1 MSIAN
6 ILSMAGGLGLFLFG
20 IRTMGDGLENAAG
33 AKLKRML
40 EVLTGNRFLAV
51 LVGFVVTA
59 IIQSSTATTV
69 MVVGFVNAGMMT
81 LAQAVGV
88 IMGAN
93 IGTTVTSLLIALNF
107 SSVAAASVLVGV
119 ILMLASKKTL
129 VKNLGS
135 IFTGFGLLFLGIDL
149 MSDSM
154 APLRESAGFMN
165 FIVAVS
171 DSPLRPLF
179 GILLGIVMTAVLQSS
194 SASVGVLQTLAMQGL
209 VPLKFSVFVL
219 FGQNIGTCLTA
230 LFSTVGAKKNSKRAA
245 VIHLL
250 FNLLGTGMFILIAL
264 LTPYIEWIE
273 KISSD
278 PMAQIAISHIVF
290 NVVSTIVLF
299 PFAKLLVKLS
309 CLIVPGKDDSES
321 EMHCRFI
328 DDRLLNTPPFAVMQ
342 VGKEVARMAKL
353 ARDNFET
360 SAYALINRSD
370 KDLDKVMEKE
380 EVINYLNHH
389 ITSYLVKL
397 NALDITDSDS
407 DYIARVFHA
416 INDIERVGDH
426 ATNLAEA
433 AERNIGDGLTFSDAA
448 RDELNQLC
456 GSVITLLDRSIEAFD
471 RQSLG
476 DGEAKELSDLE
487 EHIDDLT
494 LTCQDAHIFRLNR
507 NECNTEAG
515 MLYLNTITD
524 FERVGDHAINIAF
537 LARSNNFKNTLA
549 FCRGMMYNIN
559 RTFVRTKIQHSERT
573 EQYGRQTES
582 A

>member
-1 MSIAN
+1 MSVAN

-69 MVVGFVNAGMMT
+69 MVVGFVNAGMMS

-107 SSVAAASVLVGV
+107 SSVAAAAVLVGV
-119 ILMLASKKTL
+119 ILMLASKKTV
-129 VKNLGS
+129 VKNLGA
-135 IFTGFGLLFLGIDL
+135 IFTGFGLLFLGIDM

-154 APLRESAGFMN
+154 APLRDSAGFMN
-165 FIVAVS
+165 FIVTVS
-171 DSPLRPLF
+171 ESPLRPLF
-179 GILLGIVMTAVLQSS
+179 GIILGIVMTAVLQSS

-250 FNLLGTGMFILIAL
+250 FNLIGTGIFILIAL
-264 LTPYIEWIE
+264 LTPYVEWIE
-273 KISSD
+273 KLSPD

-290 NVVSTIVLF
+290 NIVSTVVMF
-299 PFAKLLVKLS
+299 PFAKVLVKLS
-309 CLIVPGKDDSES
+309 CLLVPGKDDSES
-321 EMHCRFI
+321 EMHCKFI

-342 VGKEVARMAKL
+342 VSKEVARMAKL

-360 SAYALINRSD
+360 SAHALINRSD
-370 KDLDKVMEKE
+370 KDLDKVMENE
-380 EVINYLNHH
+380 EIINYLNHH

-426 ATNLAEA
+426 AINLAEA
-433 AERNIGDGLTFSDAA
+433 AQHNIGEGLKFSDPA
-448 RDELNQLC
+448 REELNQLC
-456 GSVITLLDRSIEAFD
+456 GSVVTLLERSMAAFD
-471 RQSLG
+471 NQSLS
-476 DGEAKELSDLE
+476 DNEAKELSNLE

-494 LTCQDAHIFRLNR
+494 LECQDSHIFRLNR
-507 NECNTEAG
+507 KECNTEAG

-537 LARSNNFKNTLA
+537 LARSK
-549 FCRGMMYNIN
+549 
-559 RTFVRTKIQHSERT
+559 
-573 EQYGRQTES
+573 
-582 A
+582 

>member
-1 MSIAN
+1 MSVAN

-69 MVVGFVNAGMMT
+69 MVVGFVNAGMMS

-119 ILMLASKKTL
+119 ILMLASKKTV
-129 VKNLGS
+129 VKNLGV
-135 IFTGFGLLFLGIDL
+135 IFTGFGLLFLGIDM

-165 FIVAVS
+165 FIVTVS
-171 DSPLRPLF
+171 ESPLRPLF
-179 GILLGIVMTAVLQSS
+179 GIILGIVMTAVLQSS

-250 FNLLGTGMFILIAL
+250 FNLIGTGIFIIIAL
-264 LTPYIEWIE
+264 LTPYVEWIE
-273 KISSD
+273 KLSPD

-290 NVVSTIVLF
+290 NIVSTVIMF
-299 PFAKLLVKLS
+299 PFAKVLVKLS
-309 CLIVPGKDDSES
+309 CLLVPGKDDSES
-321 EMHCRFI
+321 EMHCKFI

-342 VGKEVARMAKL
+342 VSKEVARMAKL

-360 SAYALINRSD
+360 SAHALINRSD
-370 KDLDKVMEKE
+370 KDLDKVMENE
-380 EVINYLNHH
+380 EIINYLNHH

-426 ATNLAEA
+426 AINLAEA
-433 AERNIGDGLTFSDAA
+433 AQHNIGEGLKFSDPA
-448 RDELNQLC
+448 REELNQLC
-456 GSVITLLDRSIEAFD
+456 GSVVTLLERSMAAFD
-471 RQSLG
+471 NQSLS
-476 DGEAKELSDLE
+476 DNEAKELSDLE

-494 LTCQDAHIFRLNR
+494 LECQDSHIFRLNR
-507 NECNTEAG
+507 KECNTEAG

-537 LARSNNFKNTLA
+537 LARSK
-549 FCRGMMYNIN
+549 
-559 RTFVRTKIQHSERT
+559 
-573 EQYGRQTES
+573 
-582 A
+582 

>member
-1 MSIAN
+1 MSVAN

-69 MVVGFVNAGMMT
+69 MVVGFVNAGMMS

-107 SSVAAASVLVGV
+107 SSVAAAAVLVGV
-119 ILMLASKKTL
+119 ILMLASKKTV
-129 VKNLGS
+129 VKNLGA
-135 IFTGFGLLFLGIDL
+135 IFTGFGLLFLGIDM

-154 APLRESAGFMN
+154 APLRDSAGFMN
-165 FIVAVS
+165 FIVTVS
-171 DSPLRPLF
+171 ESPLRPLF
-179 GILLGIVMTAVLQSS
+179 GIILGIVMTAVLQSS

-250 FNLLGTGMFILIAL
+250 FNVIGTGIFILIAL
-264 LTPYIEWIE
+264 LTPYVEWIE
-273 KISSD
+273 KLSPD

-290 NVVSTIVLF
+290 NIVSTVVMF
-299 PFAKLLVKLS
+299 PFAKVLVKLS
-309 CLIVPGKDDSES
+309 CLLVPGKDDSES
-321 EMHCRFI
+321 EMHCKFI

-342 VGKEVARMAKL
+342 VSKEVARMAKL

-360 SAYALINRSD
+360 SAHALINRSD
-370 KDLDKVMEKE
+370 KDLDKVMENE
-380 EVINYLNHH
+380 EIINYLNHH

-426 ATNLAEA
+426 AINLAEA
-433 AERNIGDGLTFSDAA
+433 AQHNIGEGLKFSDPA
-448 RDELNQLC
+448 REELNQLC
-456 GSVITLLDRSIEAFD
+456 GSVVTLLERSMAAFD
-471 RQSLG
+471 NQSLS
-476 DGEAKELSDLE
+476 DNEAKELSDLE

-494 LTCQDAHIFRLNR
+494 LECQDSHIFRLNR
-507 NECNTEAG
+507 KECNTEAG

-537 LARSNNFKNTLA
+537 LARSK
-549 FCRGMMYNIN
+549 
-559 RTFVRTKIQHSERT
+559 
-573 EQYGRQTES
+573 
-582 A
+582 

>member
-1 MSIAN
+1 MSVAN

-69 MVVGFVNAGMMT
+69 MVVGFVNAGMMS

-107 SSVAAASVLVGV
+107 SSVAAAAVLVGV
-119 ILMLASKKTL
+119 ILMLASKKTV
-129 VKNLGS
+129 VKNLGA
-135 IFTGFGLLFLGIDL
+135 IFTGFGLLFLGIDM

-165 FIVAVS
+165 FIVTVS
-171 DSPLRPLF
+171 ESPLRPLF
-179 GILLGIVMTAVLQSS
+179 GIILGIVMTAVLQSS

-250 FNLLGTGMFILIAL
+250 FNLIGTGIFILIAL
-264 LTPYIEWIE
+264 LTPYVEWIE
-273 KISSD
+273 KLSPD

-290 NVVSTIVLF
+290 NIVSTVVMF
-299 PFAKLLVKLS
+299 PFAKVLVKLS
-309 CLIVPGKDDSES
+309 CLLVPGKDDSES
-321 EMHCRFI
+321 EMHCKFI

-342 VGKEVARMAKL
+342 VSKEVARMAKL
-353 ARDNFET
+353 ARENFET
-360 SAYALINRSD
+360 SAHALINRSD
-370 KDLDKVMEKE
+370 KDLDKVMENE
-380 EVINYLNHH
+380 EIINYLNHH

-426 ATNLAEA
+426 AINLAEA
-433 AERNIGDGLTFSDAA
+433 AQHNIGEGFKFSDPA
-448 RDELNQLC
+448 REELNQLC
-456 GSVITLLDRSIEAFD
+456 GSVVTLLERSMAAFD
-471 RQSLG
+471 NQSLS
-476 DGEAKELSDLE
+476 DDEAKELSDLE

-494 LTCQDAHIFRLNR
+494 LECQDSHIFRLNR
-507 NECNTEAG
+507 KECNTEAG

-537 LARSNNFKNTLA
+537 LARSK
-549 FCRGMMYNIN
+549 
-559 RTFVRTKIQHSERT
+559 
-573 EQYGRQTES
+573 
-582 A
+582 

>member
-1 MSIAN
+1 MSVAN

-69 MVVGFVNAGMMT
+69 MVVGFVNAGMMS

-107 SSVAAASVLVGV
+107 SSVAAAAVLVGV
-119 ILMLASKKTL
+119 ILMLASKKTV
-129 VKNLGS
+129 VKNLGA
-135 IFTGFGLLFLGIDL
+135 IFTGFGLLFLGIDM

-165 FIVAVS
+165 FIVTVS
-171 DSPLRPLF
+171 ESPLRPLF
-179 GILLGIVMTAVLQSS
+179 GIILGIVMTAVLQSS

-250 FNLLGTGMFILIAL
+250 FNLIGTGIFILIAL
-264 LTPYIEWIE
+264 LAPYVEWIE
-273 KISSD
+273 KLSPD

-290 NVVSTIVLF
+290 NIVSTVVMF
-299 PFAKLLVKLS
+299 PFAKVLVKLS
-309 CLIVPGKDDSES
+309 FLLVPGKDDSES
-321 EMHCRFI
+321 EMHCKFI

-342 VGKEVARMAKL
+342 VSKEVARMAKL

-360 SAYALINRSD
+360 SAHALINRSD
-370 KDLDKVMEKE
+370 KDLDKVMENE
-380 EVINYLNHH
+380 EIINYLNHH

-426 ATNLAEA
+426 AINLAEA
-433 AERNIGDGLTFSDAA
+433 AQHNIGEGFKFSDPA
-448 RDELNQLC
+448 REELNQLC
-456 GSVITLLDRSIEAFD
+456 GSVVTLLERSMAAFD
-471 RQSLG
+471 NQSLS
-476 DGEAKELSDLE
+476 DNEAKELSDLE

-494 LTCQDAHIFRLNR
+494 LECQDSHIFRLNR
-507 NECNTEAG
+507 KECNTEAG

-537 LARSNNFKNTLA
+537 LARSK
-549 FCRGMMYNIN
+549 
-559 RTFVRTKIQHSERT
+559 
-573 EQYGRQTES
+573 
-582 A
+582 

>member
-1 MSIAN
+1 MSVAN

-69 MVVGFVNAGMMT
+69 MVVGFVNAGMMS

-107 SSVAAASVLVGV
+107 SSVAAAAVLVGV
-119 ILMLASKKTL
+119 ILMLASKKTV
-129 VKNLGS
+129 VKNLGA
-135 IFTGFGLLFLGIDL
+135 IFTGFGLLFLGIDM

-154 APLRESAGFMN
+154 APLRDSAGFMN
-165 FIVAVS
+165 FIVTVS
-171 DSPLRPLF
+171 ESPLRPLF
-179 GILLGIVMTAVLQSS
+179 GIILGIVMTAVLQSS

-250 FNLLGTGMFILIAL
+250 FNVIGTGIFILIAL
-264 LTPYIEWIE
+264 LTPYVEWIE
-273 KISSD
+273 KLSPD

-290 NVVSTIVLF
+290 NIVSTVVMF
-299 PFAKLLVKLS
+299 PFAKVLVKLS
-309 CLIVPGKDDSES
+309 CLLVPGKDDSES
-321 EMHCRFI
+321 EMHCKFI

-342 VGKEVARMAKL
+342 VSKEVARMAKL

-360 SAYALINRSD
+360 SAHALINRSD
-370 KDLDKVMEKE
+370 KDLDKVMENE
-380 EVINYLNHH
+380 EIINYLNHH

-426 ATNLAEA
+426 AINLAEA
-433 AERNIGDGLTFSDAA
+433 AQHNIGEGLKFSDPA
-448 RDELNQLC
+448 REELNQLC
-456 GSVITLLDRSIEAFD
+456 GSVVTLLERSIAAFD
-471 RQSLG
+471 NQSLS
-476 DGEAKELSDLE
+476 DNEAKELSDLE

-494 LTCQDAHIFRLNR
+494 LECQDSHIFRLNR
-507 NECNTEAG
+507 KECNTEAG

-537 LARSNNFKNTLA
+537 LARSK
-549 FCRGMMYNIN
+549 
-559 RTFVRTKIQHSERT
+559 
-573 EQYGRQTES
+573 
-582 A
+582 

>member
-1 MSIAN
+1 MSVAN

-69 MVVGFVNAGMMT
+69 MVVGFVNAGMMS

-107 SSVAAASVLVGV
+107 SSVAAAAVLVGV
-119 ILMLASKKTL
+119 ILMLASKKTV
-129 VKNLGS
+129 VKNLGA
-135 IFTGFGLLFLGIDL
+135 IFTGFGLLFLGIDM

-165 FIVAVS
+165 FIVTVS
-171 DSPLRPLF
+171 ESPLRPLF
-179 GILLGIVMTAVLQSS
+179 GIILGIVMTAVLQSS

-250 FNLLGTGMFILIAL
+250 FNLIGTGIFILIAL
-264 LTPYIEWIE
+264 LAPYVEWIE
-273 KISSD
+273 KLSPD

-290 NVVSTIVLF
+290 NIVSTVVMF
-299 PFAKLLVKLS
+299 PFAKVLVKLS
-309 CLIVPGKDDSES
+309 CLLVPGKDDSES
-321 EMHCRFI
+321 EMHCKFI

-342 VGKEVARMAKL
+342 VSKEVARMAKL

-360 SAYALINRSD
+360 SAHALINRSD
-370 KDLDKVMEKE
+370 KDLDKVMENE
-380 EVINYLNHH
+380 DVINYLNHH

-426 ATNLAEA
+426 AINLAEA
-433 AERNIGDGLTFSDAA
+433 AQHNIGEGLKFSDPA
-448 RDELNQLC
+448 REELNQLC
-456 GSVITLLDRSIEAFD
+456 GSVVTLLERSMAAFD
-471 RQSLG
+471 NQSLS
-476 DGEAKELSDLE
+476 DNEAKELSDLE

-494 LTCQDAHIFRLNR
+494 IECQDSHIFRLNR
-507 NECNTEAG
+507 KECNTEAG

-537 LARSNNFKNTLA
+537 LARSK
-549 FCRGMMYNIN
+549 
-559 RTFVRTKIQHSERT
+559 
-573 EQYGRQTES
+573 
-582 A
+582 

>member
-171 DSPLRPLF
+171 DSPLCPLF

-290 NVVSTIVLF
+290 NVVSTVVLF

-456 GSVITLLDRSIEAFD
+456 GSVITLLDRSIEAFNN
-471 RQSLG
+471 QSLG

-537 LARSNNFKNTLA
+537 LARSK
-549 FCRGMMYNIN
+549 
-559 RTFVRTKIQHSERT
+559 
-573 EQYGRQTES
+573 
-582 A
+582 

>member
-1 MSIAN
+1 MSVAN

-69 MVVGFVNAGMMT
+69 MVVGFVNAGMMS

-107 SSVAAASVLVGV
+107 SSVAAAAVLVGV
-119 ILMLASKKTL
+119 ILMLASKKTV
-129 VKNLGS
+129 VKNLGA
-135 IFTGFGLLFLGIDL
+135 IFTGFGLLFLGIDM

-154 APLRESAGFMN
+154 APLRDSAGFMN
-165 FIVAVS
+165 FIVTVS
-171 DSPLRPLF
+171 ESPLRPLF
-179 GILLGIVMTAVLQSS
+179 GIILGIVMTAVLQSS

-250 FNLLGTGMFILIAL
+250 FNLIGTGIFILIAL
-264 LTPYIEWIE
+264 LTPYVEWIE
-273 KISSD
+273 KLSPD

-290 NVVSTIVLF
+290 NIVSTVVMF
-299 PFAKLLVKLS
+299 PFAKVLVKLS
-309 CLIVPGKDDSES
+309 CLLVPGKDDSES
-321 EMHCRFI
+321 EMHCKFI

-342 VGKEVARMAKL
+342 VSKEVARMAKL

-360 SAYALINRSD
+360 SARALINRSN
-370 KDLDKVMEKE
+370 KDLDKVMENE
-380 EVINYLNHH
+380 EIINYLNHH

-426 ATNLAEA
+426 AINLAEA
-433 AERNIGDGLTFSDAA
+433 AQHNIGEGLKFSDPA
-448 RDELNQLC
+448 REELNQLC
-456 GSVITLLDRSIEAFD
+456 GSVVTLLERSMAAFD
-471 RQSLG
+471 NQSLS
-476 DGEAKELSDLE
+476 DNEAKELSDLE

-494 LTCQDAHIFRLNR
+494 LECQDSHIFRLNR
-507 NECNTEAG
+507 KECNTEAG

-537 LARSNNFKNTLA
+537 LARSK
-549 FCRGMMYNIN
+549 
-559 RTFVRTKIQHSERT
+559 
-573 EQYGRQTES
+573 
-582 A
+582 

>member
-1 MSIAN
+1 MSVAN

-69 MVVGFVNAGMMT
+69 MVVGFVNAGMMS

-107 SSVAAASVLVGV
+107 SSVAAAAVLVGV
-119 ILMLASKKTL
+119 ILMLASKKTV
-129 VKNLGS
+129 VKNLGA
-135 IFTGFGLLFLGIDL
+135 IFTGFGLLFLGIDM

-154 APLRESAGFMN
+154 APLRDSAGFMN
-165 FIVAVS
+165 FIVTVS
-171 DSPLRPLF
+171 ESPLRPLF
-179 GILLGIVMTAVLQSS
+179 GIILGIVMTAVLQSS

-250 FNLLGTGMFILIAL
+250 FNLIGTGIFILIAL
-264 LTPYIEWIE
+264 LTPYVEWIE
-273 KISSD
+273 KLSPD

-290 NVVSTIVLF
+290 NIVSTVVMF
-299 PFAKLLVKLS
+299 PFAKALVKLS
-309 CLIVPGKDDSES
+309 CLLVPGKDDSES
-321 EMHCRFI
+321 EMHCKFI

-342 VGKEVARMAKL
+342 VSKEVARMAKL

-360 SAYALINRSD
+360 SAHALINRSD
-370 KDLDKVMEKE
+370 KDLDKVMENE
-380 EVINYLNHH
+380 EIVNYLNHH

-426 ATNLAEA
+426 AINLAEA
-433 AERNIGDGLTFSDAA
+433 AQHNIGEGLKFSDPA
-448 RDELNQLC
+448 REELNQLC
-456 GSVITLLDRSIEAFD
+456 GSVVTLLERSMAAFD
-471 RQSLG
+471 NQSLS
-476 DGEAKELSDLE
+476 DNEAKELSDLE

-494 LTCQDAHIFRLNR
+494 LECQDSHIFRLNR
-507 NECNTEAG
+507 KECNTEAG

-537 LARSNNFKNTLA
+537 LARSK
-549 FCRGMMYNIN
+549 
-559 RTFVRTKIQHSERT
+559 
-573 EQYGRQTES
+573 
-582 A
+582 

>member
-6 ILSMAGGLGLFLFG
+6 ILSMASGLGLFLFG

-250 FNLLGTGMFILIAL
+250 FNLLGTGMFIFIAL

-290 NVVSTIVLF
+290 NVVSTVVLF

-537 LARSNNFKNTLA
+537 LARSK
-549 FCRGMMYNIN
+549 
-559 RTFVRTKIQHSERT
+559 
-573 EQYGRQTES
+573 
-582 A
+582 

>member
-1 MSIAN
+1 MSVAN

-69 MVVGFVNAGMMT
+69 MVVGFVNAGMMS

-119 ILMLASKKTL
+119 ILMLASKKTV
-129 VKNLGS
+129 VKNLGA
-135 IFTGFGLLFLGIDL
+135 IFTGFGLLFLGIDM

-165 FIVAVS
+165 FIVTVS
-171 DSPLRPLF
+171 ESPLRPLF
-179 GILLGIVMTAVLQSS
+179 GIILGIVMTAVLQSS

-250 FNLLGTGMFILIAL
+250 FNLIGTGIFIIIAL
-264 LTPYIEWIE
+264 LTPYVEWIE
-273 KISSD
+273 KLSPD

-290 NVVSTIVLF
+290 NIVSTVIMF
-299 PFAKLLVKLS
+299 PFAKVLVKLS
-309 CLIVPGKDDSES
+309 CLLVPGKDDSES
-321 EMHCRFI
+321 EMHCKFFA
-328 DDRLLNTPPFAVMQ
+328 DRLLNTPPFAVMQ
-342 VGKEVARMAKL
+342 VSKEVARMAKL

-360 SAYALINRSD
+360 SAHALINRSD
-370 KDLDKVMEKE
+370 KDLDKVMENE
-380 EVINYLNHH
+380 EIINYLNHH

-426 ATNLAEA
+426 AINLAEA
-433 AERNIGDGLTFSDAA
+433 AQHNIGEGLKFSDPA
-448 RDELNQLC
+448 REELNQLC
-456 GSVITLLDRSIEAFD
+456 GSVVTLLERSMAAFD
-471 RQSLG
+471 NQSLS
-476 DGEAKELSDLE
+476 DNEAKELSDLE

-494 LTCQDAHIFRLNR
+494 LECQDSHIFRLNR
-507 NECNTEAG
+507 KECNTEAG

-537 LARSNNFKNTLA
+537 LARSK
-549 FCRGMMYNIN
+549 
-559 RTFVRTKIQHSERT
+559 
-573 EQYGRQTES
+573 
-582 A
+582 

>member
-1 MSIAN
+1 MSVAN

-69 MVVGFVNAGMMT
+69 MVVGFVNAGMMS

-107 SSVAAASVLVGV
+107 SSVAAAAVLVGV
-119 ILMLASKKTL
+119 ILMLASKKTV
-129 VKNLGS
+129 VKNLGA
-135 IFTGFGLLFLGIDL
+135 IFTGFGLLFLGIDM

-154 APLRESAGFMN
+154 APLRDSAGFMN
-165 FIVAVS
+165 FIITVS
-171 DSPLRPLF
+171 ESPLRPLF
-179 GILLGIVMTAVLQSS
+179 GIILGIVMTAVLQSS

-250 FNLLGTGMFILIAL
+250 FNLIGTGIFILIAL
-264 LTPYIEWIE
+264 LTPYVEWIE
-273 KISSD
+273 KLSPD

-290 NVVSTIVLF
+290 NIVSTVVMF
-299 PFAKLLVKLS
+299 PFAKVLVKLS
-309 CLIVPGKDDSES
+309 CLLVPGKDDSES
-321 EMHCRFI
+321 EMHCKFI

-342 VGKEVARMAKL
+342 VSKEVARMAKL

-360 SAYALINRSD
+360 SAHALINRSD
-370 KDLDKVMEKE
+370 KDLDKVMENE
-380 EVINYLNHH
+380 EIINYLNHH

-426 ATNLAEA
+426 AINLAEA
-433 AERNIGDGLTFSDAA
+433 AQHNIGEGLKFSDPA
-448 RDELNQLC
+448 REELNQLC
-456 GSVITLLDRSIEAFD
+456 GSVVTLLERSMAAFD
-471 RQSLG
+471 NQSLS
-476 DGEAKELSDLE
+476 DNEAKELSDLE

-494 LTCQDAHIFRLNR
+494 LECQDSHIFRLNR
-507 NECNTEAG
+507 KECNTEAG

-537 LARSNNFKNTLA
+537 LARSK
-549 FCRGMMYNIN
+549 
-559 RTFVRTKIQHSERT
+559 
-573 EQYGRQTES
+573 
-582 A
+582 

>member
-1 MSIAN
+1 MSVAN
-6 ILSMAGGLGLFLFG
+6 ILSMEGGLGLFLFG

-69 MVVGFVNAGMMT
+69 MVVGFVNAGMMS

-107 SSVAAASVLVGV
+107 SSVAAAAVLVGV
-119 ILMLASKKTL
+119 ILMLASKKTV
-129 VKNLGS
+129 VKNLGA
-135 IFTGFGLLFLGIDL
+135 IFTGFGLLFLGIDM

-154 APLRESAGFMN
+154 APLRDSAGFMN
-165 FIVAVS
+165 FIVTVS
-171 DSPLRPLF
+171 ESPLRPLF
-179 GILLGIVMTAVLQSS
+179 GIILGIVMTAVLQSS

-250 FNLLGTGMFILIAL
+250 FNLIGTGIFILIAL
-264 LTPYIEWIE
+264 LTPYVEWIE
-273 KISSD
+273 KLSPD

-290 NVVSTIVLF
+290 NIVSTVVMF
-299 PFAKLLVKLS
+299 PFAKVLVKLS
-309 CLIVPGKDDSES
+309 CLLVPGKDDSES
-321 EMHCRFI
+321 EMHCKFI

-342 VGKEVARMAKL
+342 VSKEVARMAKL

-360 SAYALINRSD
+360 SAHALINRSD
-370 KDLDKVMEKE
+370 KDLDKVMENE
-380 EVINYLNHH
+380 EIINYLNHH

-426 ATNLAEA
+426 AINLAEA
-433 AERNIGDGLTFSDAA
+433 AQHNIGEGLKFSDPA
-448 RDELNQLC
+448 REELNQLC
-456 GSVITLLDRSIEAFD
+456 GSVVTLLERSMAAFD
-471 RQSLG
+471 NQSLS
-476 DGEAKELSDLE
+476 DNEAKELSDLE

-494 LTCQDAHIFRLNR
+494 LECQDSHIFRLNR
-507 NECNTEAG
+507 KECNTEAG

-537 LARSNNFKNTLA
+537 LARSK
-549 FCRGMMYNIN
+549 
-559 RTFVRTKIQHSERT
+559 
-573 EQYGRQTES
+573 
-582 A
+582 

>member
-1 MSIAN
+1 MSVAN

-69 MVVGFVNAGMMT
+69 MVVGFVNAGMMS

-107 SSVAAASVLVGV
+107 SSVAAAAVLVGV
-119 ILMLASKKTL
+119 ILMLASKKTV
-129 VKNLGS
+129 VKNLGA
-135 IFTGFGLLFLGIDL
+135 IFTGFGLLFLGIDM

-154 APLRESAGFMN
+154 APLRDSAGFMN
-165 FIVAVS
+165 FIVTVS
-171 DSPLRPLF
+171 ESPLRPLF
-179 GILLGIVMTAVLQSS
+179 GIILGIVMTAVLQSS

-250 FNLLGTGMFILIAL
+250 FNLIGTGIFILIAL
-264 LTPYIEWIE
+264 LTPYVEWIE
-273 KISSD
+273 KLSPD

-290 NVVSTIVLF
+290 NIVSTVVMF
-299 PFAKLLVKLS
+299 PFAKALVKLS
-309 CLIVPGKDDSES
+309 CLLVPGKDDSES
-321 EMHCRFI
+321 EMHCKFI

-342 VGKEVARMAKL
+342 VSKEVARMAKL

-360 SAYALINRSD
+360 SAHALINRSD
-370 KDLDKVMEKE
+370 KDLDKVMENE
-380 EVINYLNHH
+380 EIINYLNHH

-426 ATNLAEA
+426 AINLAEA
-433 AERNIGDGLTFSDAA
+433 AQYNIGEGLKFSDPA
-448 RDELNQLC
+448 REELNQLC
-456 GSVITLLDRSIEAFD
+456 GSVVTLLERSMAAFD
-471 RQSLG
+471 NQSLS
-476 DGEAKELSDLE
+476 DNEAKELSDLE

-494 LTCQDAHIFRLNR
+494 LECQDSHIFRLNR
-507 NECNTEAG
+507 KECNTEAG

-537 LARSNNFKNTLA
+537 LARSK
-549 FCRGMMYNIN
+549 
-559 RTFVRTKIQHSERT
+559 
-573 EQYGRQTES
+573 
-582 A
+582 

>member
-290 NVVSTIVLF
+290 NVVSTVVLF

-342 VGKEVARMAKL
+342 VGKEVDRMAKL

-537 LARSNNFKNTLA
+537 LARSK
-549 FCRGMMYNIN
+549 
-559 RTFVRTKIQHSERT
+559 
-573 EQYGRQTES
+573 
-582 A
+582 

>member
-1 MSIAN
+1 MSVAN

-69 MVVGFVNAGMMT
+69 MVVGFVNAGMMS

-119 ILMLASKKTL
+119 ILMLASKKTV
-129 VKNLGS
+129 VKNLGA
-135 IFTGFGLLFLGIDL
+135 IFTGFGLLFLGIDM

-154 APLRESAGFMN
+154 APLRDSAGFMN
-165 FIVAVS
+165 FIVTVS
-171 DSPLRPLF
+171 ESPLRPLF
-179 GILLGIVMTAVLQSS
+179 GIILGIVMTAVLQSS

-250 FNLLGTGMFILIAL
+250 FNLIGTGIFILIAL
-264 LTPYIEWIE
+264 LTPYVEWIE
-273 KISSD
+273 KLSPD

-290 NVVSTIVLF
+290 NIVSTVVMF
-299 PFAKLLVKLS
+299 PFAKALVKLS
-309 CLIVPGKDDSES
+309 CLLVPGKDDSES
-321 EMHCRFI
+321 EMHCKFI

-342 VGKEVARMAKL
+342 VSKEVARMAKL

-360 SAYALINRSD
+360 SAHALINRSD
-370 KDLDKVMEKE
+370 KDLDKVMENE
-380 EVINYLNHH
+380 EIINYLNHH

-426 ATNLAEA
+426 AINLAEA
-433 AERNIGDGLTFSDAA
+433 AQHNIGEGLKFSGPA
-448 RDELNQLC
+448 REELNQLC
-456 GSVITLLDRSIEAFD
+456 GSVVTLLERSMAAFD
-471 RQSLG
+471 NQSLS
-476 DGEAKELSDLE
+476 DNEAKELSDLE

-494 LTCQDAHIFRLNR
+494 LECQDSHIFRLNR
-507 NECNTEAG
+507 KECNTEAG

-537 LARSNNFKNTLA
+537 LARSK
-549 FCRGMMYNIN
+549 
-559 RTFVRTKIQHSERT
+559 
-573 EQYGRQTES
+573 
-582 A
+582 

>member
-1 MSIAN
+1 MSVAN

-33 AKLKRML
+33 TKLKRML

-69 MVVGFVNAGMMT
+69 MVVGFVNAGMMS

-107 SSVAAASVLVGV
+107 SSVAAAAVLVGV
-119 ILMLASKKTL
+119 ILMLASKKTV
-129 VKNLGS
+129 VKNLGA
-135 IFTGFGLLFLGIDL
+135 IFTGFGLLFLGIDM

-154 APLRESAGFMN
+154 APLRDSAGFMN
-165 FIVAVS
+165 FIVTVS
-171 DSPLRPLF
+171 ESPLRPLF
-179 GILLGIVMTAVLQSS
+179 GIILGIVMTAVLQSS

-250 FNLLGTGMFILIAL
+250 FNLIGTGIFILIAL
-264 LTPYIEWIE
+264 LTPYVEWIE
-273 KISSD
+273 KLSPD

-290 NVVSTIVLF
+290 NIVSTVIMF
-299 PFAKLLVKLS
+299 PFAKVLVKLS
-309 CLIVPGKDDSES
+309 CLLVPGKDDSES
-321 EMHCRFI
+321 EMHCKFI
-328 DDRLLNTPPFAVMQ
+328 DDRLLNTPLFAVMQ
-342 VGKEVARMAKL
+342 VSKEVARMAKL

-360 SAYALINRSD
+360 SAHALINRSD
-370 KDLDKVMEKE
+370 KDLDKVMENE
-380 EVINYLNHH
+380 EIINYLNHH

-426 ATNLAEA
+426 AINLAEA
-433 AERNIGDGLTFSDAA
+433 AQHNIGEGLKFSDPA
-448 RDELNQLC
+448 REELNQLC
-456 GSVITLLDRSIEAFD
+456 GSVVTLLERSMAAFD
-471 RQSLG
+471 NQSLS
-476 DGEAKELSDLE
+476 DNEAKELSDLE

-494 LTCQDAHIFRLNR
+494 LECQDSHIFRLNR
-507 NECNTEAG
+507 KECNTEAG

-537 LARSNNFKNTLA
+537 LARSK
-549 FCRGMMYNIN
+549 
-559 RTFVRTKIQHSERT
+559 
-573 EQYGRQTES
+573 
-582 A
+582 

>member
-1 MSIAN
+1 MSVAN

-69 MVVGFVNAGMMT
+69 MVVGFVNAGMMS

-107 SSVAAASVLVGV
+107 SSVAAAAVLVGV
-119 ILMLASKKTL
+119 ILMLASKKTV
-129 VKNLGS
+129 VKNLGA
-135 IFTGFGLLFLGIDL
+135 IFTGFGLLFLGIDM

-165 FIVAVS
+165 FIVTVS
-171 DSPLRPLF
+171 ESPLRPLF
-179 GILLGIVMTAVLQSS
+179 GLILGIVMTAVLQSS

-250 FNLLGTGMFILIAL
+250 FNLIGTGIFILIAL
-264 LTPYIEWIE
+264 LAPYVEWIE
-273 KISSD
+273 KLSPD

-290 NVVSTIVLF
+290 NIVSTVIMF
-299 PFAKLLVKLS
+299 PFANVLVKLS
-309 CLIVPGKDDSES
+309 CLLVPGKDDSES
-321 EMHCRFI
+321 EMHCKFI

-342 VGKEVARMAKL
+342 VSKEVARMAKL

-360 SAYALINRSD
+360 SAHALINRSD
-370 KDLDKVMEKE
+370 KDLDKVMENE
-380 EVINYLNHH
+380 EIINYLNHH

-426 ATNLAEA
+426 AINLAEA
-433 AERNIGDGLTFSDAA
+433 AQHNIGEGFKFSDPA
-448 RDELNQLC
+448 REELNQLC
-456 GSVITLLDRSIEAFD
+456 GSVVTLLERSMAAFD
-471 RQSLG
+471 NQSLS
-476 DGEAKELSDLE
+476 DNEAKELSDLE

-494 LTCQDAHIFRLNR
+494 LECQDSHIFRLNR
-507 NECNTEAG
+507 KECNTEAG

-537 LARSNNFKNTLA
+537 LARSK
-549 FCRGMMYNIN
+549 
-559 RTFVRTKIQHSERT
+559 
-573 EQYGRQTES
+573 
-582 A
+582 

>member
-1 MSIAN
+1 MSVAN

-69 MVVGFVNAGMMT
+69 MVVGFVNAGMMS

-107 SSVAAASVLVGV
+107 SSVAAAAVLVGV
-119 ILMLASKKTL
+119 ILMLASKKTV
-129 VKNLGS
+129 VKNLGA
-135 IFTGFGLLFLGIDL
+135 IFTGFGLLFLGIDM

-154 APLRESAGFMN
+154 APLRDSAGFMN
-165 FIVAVS
+165 FIVTVS
-171 DSPLRPLF
+171 ESPLRPLF
-179 GILLGIVMTAVLQSS
+179 GIILGIVMTAVLQSS

-230 LFSTVGAKKNSKRAA
+230 LFSTAGAKKNSKRAA

-250 FNLLGTGMFILIAL
+250 FNLIGTGIFILIAL
-264 LTPYIEWIE
+264 LTPYVEWIE
-273 KISSD
+273 KLSPD

-290 NVVSTIVLF
+290 NIVSTVVMF
-299 PFAKLLVKLS
+299 PFAKVLVKLS
-309 CLIVPGKDDSES
+309 CLLVPGKDDSES
-321 EMHCRFI
+321 EMHCKFI

-342 VGKEVARMAKL
+342 VSKEVARMAKL

-360 SAYALINRSD
+360 SAHALINRSD
-370 KDLDKVMEKE
+370 KDLDKVMENE
-380 EVINYLNHH
+380 EIINYLNHH

-426 ATNLAEA
+426 AINLAEA
-433 AERNIGDGLTFSDAA
+433 AQHNIGEGLKFSDPA
-448 RDELNQLC
+448 REELNQLC
-456 GSVITLLDRSIEAFD
+456 GSVVTLLERSMAAFD
-471 RQSLG
+471 NQSLS
-476 DGEAKELSDLE
+476 DNEAKELSDLE

-494 LTCQDAHIFRLNR
+494 LECQDSHIFRLNR
-507 NECNTEAG
+507 KECNTEAG

-537 LARSNNFKNTLA
+537 LARSK
-549 FCRGMMYNIN
+549 
-559 RTFVRTKIQHSERT
+559 
-573 EQYGRQTES
+573 
-582 A
+582 

>member
-135 IFTGFGLLFLGIDL
+135 IFTGFGLLFLGIDM

-290 NVVSTIVLF
+290 NVVSTVVLF

-360 SAYALINRSD
+360 SAYALIHRSD

-537 LARSNNFKNTLA
+537 LARSK
-549 FCRGMMYNIN
+549 
-559 RTFVRTKIQHSERT
+559 
-573 EQYGRQTES
+573 
-582 A
+582 

>member
-1 MSIAN
+1 MSVAN

-69 MVVGFVNAGMMT
+69 MVVGFVNAGMMS

-119 ILMLASKKTL
+119 ILMLASKKTV
-129 VKNLGS
+129 VKNLGA
-135 IFTGFGLLFLGIDL
+135 IFTGFGLLFLGIDM

-165 FIVAVS
+165 FIVTVS
-171 DSPLRPLF
+171 ESPLRPLF
-179 GILLGIVMTAVLQSS
+179 GIILGIVMTAVLQSS

-250 FNLLGTGMFILIAL
+250 FNLIGTGIFILIAL
-264 LTPYIEWIE
+264 LTPYVEWIE
-273 KISSD
+273 KLSPD

-290 NVVSTIVLF
+290 NIVSTVVMF
-299 PFAKLLVKLS
+299 PFAKVLVKLS
-309 CLIVPGKDDSES
+309 CLLVPGKDDSES
-321 EMHCRFI
+321 EMHCKFI

-342 VGKEVARMAKL
+342 VSKEVARMAKL

-360 SAYALINRSD
+360 SAHALINRSD
-370 KDLDKVMEKE
+370 KDLDKVMENE
-380 EVINYLNHH
+380 EIINYLNHH

-426 ATNLAEA
+426 AINLAEA
-433 AERNIGDGLTFSDAA
+433 AQHNIGEGLKFSDPA
-448 RDELNQLC
+448 REELNQLC
-456 GSVITLLDRSIEAFD
+456 GSVVTLLERSMAAFD
-471 RQSLG
+471 NQSLS
-476 DGEAKELSDLE
+476 DNEAKELSDLE

-494 LTCQDAHIFRLNR
+494 LECQDSHIFRLNR
-507 NECNTEAG
+507 KECNTEAG

-524 FERVGDHAINIAF
+524 FERVGDHAINSAF
-537 LARSNNFKNTLA
+537 LARSK
-549 FCRGMMYNIN
+549 
-559 RTFVRTKIQHSERT
+559 
-573 EQYGRQTES
+573 
-582 A
+582 

>member
-1 MSIAN
+1 MSVAN

-69 MVVGFVNAGMMT
+69 MVVGFVNAGMMS

-107 SSVAAASVLVGV
+107 SSVAAAAVLVGV
-119 ILMLASKKTL
+119 ILMLASKKTV
-129 VKNLGS
+129 VKNLGA
-135 IFTGFGLLFLGIDL
+135 IFTGFGLLFLGIDM

-165 FIVAVS
+165 FIVTVS
-171 DSPLRPLF
+171 ESPLRPLF
-179 GILLGIVMTAVLQSS
+179 GIILGIVMTAVLQSS

-250 FNLLGTGMFILIAL
+250 FNLIGTGIFILIAL
-264 LTPYIEWIE
+264 LAPYVEWIE
-273 KISSD
+273 KLSPD

-290 NVVSTIVLF
+290 NIVSTVIMF
-299 PFAKLLVKLS
+299 PFANVLVKLS
-309 CLIVPGKDDSES
+309 CLLVPGKDDSES
-321 EMHCRFI
+321 EMHCKFI

-342 VGKEVARMAKL
+342 VSKEVARMAKL

-360 SAYALINRSD
+360 SAHALINRSD
-370 KDLDKVMEKE
+370 KDLDKVMENE
-380 EVINYLNHH
+380 DVINYLNHH

-426 ATNLAEA
+426 AINLAEA
-433 AERNIGDGLTFSDAA
+433 AQHNIGEGLKFSDPA
-448 RDELNQLC
+448 REELNQLC
-456 GSVITLLDRSIEAFD
+456 GSVVTLLERSMAAFD
-471 RQSLG
+471 NQSLS
-476 DGEAKELSDLE
+476 DNEAKELSDLE

-494 LTCQDAHIFRLNR
+494 LECQDSHIFRLNR
-507 NECNTEAG
+507 KECNTEAG

-537 LARSNNFKNTLA
+537 LARSK
-549 FCRGMMYNIN
+549 
-559 RTFVRTKIQHSERT
+559 
-573 EQYGRQTES
+573 
-582 A
+582 

>member
-1 MSIAN
+1 MSVAN

-69 MVVGFVNAGMMT
+69 MVVGFVNAGMMS

-119 ILMLASKKTL
+119 ILMLASKKTV
-129 VKNLGS
+129 VKNLGA
-135 IFTGFGLLFLGIDL
+135 IFTGFGLLFLGIDM

-165 FIVAVS
+165 FIVTVS
-171 DSPLRPLF
+171 ESPLRPLF
-179 GILLGIVMTAVLQSS
+179 GIILGIVMTAVLQSS

-250 FNLLGTGMFILIAL
+250 FNLIGTGIFILIAL
-264 LTPYIEWIE
+264 LTPYVEWIE
-273 KISSD
+273 KLSPD

-290 NVVSTIVLF
+290 NIVSTVIMF
-299 PFAKLLVKLS
+299 PFAKVLVKLS
-309 CLIVPGKDDSES
+309 CLLVPGKDDSES
-321 EMHCRFI
+321 EMHCKFI

-342 VGKEVARMAKL
+342 VSKEVARMAKL

-360 SAYALINRSD
+360 SAHALINRSD
-370 KDLDKVMEKE
+370 KDLDKVMENE
-380 EVINYLNHH
+380 EIINYLNHH

-426 ATNLAEA
+426 AINIAEA
-433 AERNIGDGLTFSDAA
+433 AQHNIGEGLKFSDPA
-448 RDELNQLC
+448 REELNQLC
-456 GSVITLLDRSIEAFD
+456 GSVVTLLERSMAAFD
-471 RQSLG
+471 NQSLS
-476 DGEAKELSDLE
+476 DDEAKELSDLE

-494 LTCQDAHIFRLNR
+494 LECQDSHIFRLNR
-507 NECNTEAG
+507 KECNTEAG

-537 LARSNNFKNTLA
+537 LARSK
-549 FCRGMMYNIN
+549 
-559 RTFVRTKIQHSERT
+559 
-573 EQYGRQTES
+573 
-582 A
+582 

>member
-290 NVVSTIVLF
+290 NVVSTVVLF

-321 EMHCRFI
+321 EMHCHFI

-537 LARSNNFKNTLA
+537 LARSK
-549 FCRGMMYNIN
+549 
-559 RTFVRTKIQHSERT
+559 
-573 EQYGRQTES
+573 
-582 A
+582 

>member
-290 NVVSTIVLF
+290 NVVSTVVLF

-370 KDLDKVMEKE
+370 KDLNKVMEKE

-456 GSVITLLDRSIEAFD
+456 GSVMTLLDRSIEAFD

-537 LARSNNFKNTLA
+537 LARSK
-549 FCRGMMYNIN
+549 
-559 RTFVRTKIQHSERT
+559 
-573 EQYGRQTES
+573 
-582 A
+582 

>member
-1 MSIAN
+1 MSVAN

-69 MVVGFVNAGMMT
+69 MVVGFVNAGMMS

-107 SSVAAASVLVGV
+107 SSVAAAAVLVGV
-119 ILMLASKKTL
+119 ILMLASKKTV
-129 VKNLGS
+129 VKNLGA
-135 IFTGFGLLFLGIDL
+135 IFTGFGLLFLGIDM

-165 FIVAVS
+165 FIVTVS
-171 DSPLRPLF
+171 ESPLRPLF
-179 GILLGIVMTAVLQSS
+179 GIILGIVMTAVLQSS

-250 FNLLGTGMFILIAL
+250 FNLIGTGIFILIAL
-264 LTPYIEWIE
+264 LAPYVEWIE
-273 KISSD
+273 KLSPD

-290 NVVSTIVLF
+290 NIVSTVIMF
-299 PFAKLLVKLS
+299 PFAKVLVKLS
-309 CLIVPGKDDSES
+309 FLLVPGKDDSES
-321 EMHCRFI
+321 EMHCKFI

-342 VGKEVARMAKL
+342 VSKEVARMAKL

-360 SAYALINRSD
+360 SAHALINRSD
-370 KDLDKVMEKE
+370 KDLDKVMENE

-426 ATNLAEA
+426 AINLAEA
-433 AERNIGDGLTFSDAA
+433 AQHNIGEGFKFSDPA
-448 RDELNQLC
+448 REELNQLY
-456 GSVITLLDRSIEAFD
+456 GSVVILLERSMAAFD
-471 RQSLG
+471 NQSLS
-476 DGEAKELSDLE
+476 DDEAKELSDLE

-494 LTCQDAHIFRLNR
+494 LECQDSHIFRLNR
-507 NECNTEAG
+507 KECNTEAG

-537 LARSNNFKNTLA
+537 LARSK
-549 FCRGMMYNIN
+549 
-559 RTFVRTKIQHSERT
+559 
-573 EQYGRQTES
+573 
-582 A
+582 

>member
-1 MSIAN
+1 MSVAN

-69 MVVGFVNAGMMT
+69 MVVGFVNAGMMS

-107 SSVAAASVLVGV
+107 SSVAAAAVLVGV
-119 ILMLASKKTL
+119 ILMLASKKTV
-129 VKNLGS
+129 VKNLGA
-135 IFTGFGLLFLGIDL
+135 IFTGFGLLFLGIDM

-165 FIVAVS
+165 FIVTVS
-171 DSPLRPLF
+171 ESPLRPLF
-179 GILLGIVMTAVLQSS
+179 GIILGIVMTAVLQSS

-250 FNLLGTGMFILIAL
+250 FNLIGTGIFILIAL
-264 LTPYIEWIE
+264 LTPYVEWIE
-273 KISSD
+273 KLSPD

-290 NVVSTIVLF
+290 NIVSTVVMF
-299 PFAKLLVKLS
+299 PFAKVLVKLS
-309 CLIVPGKDDSES
+309 CLLVPGKDDSES
-321 EMHCRFI
+321 EMHCKFI

-342 VGKEVARMAKL
+342 VSKEVARMAKL

-360 SAYALINRSD
+360 SAHALINRSD
-370 KDLDKVMEKE
+370 KDLDKVMENE
-380 EVINYLNHH
+380 EIINYLNHH

-426 ATNLAEA
+426 AINLAEA
-433 AERNIGDGLTFSDAA
+433 AQHNIGEGLKFSDPA
-448 RDELNQLC
+448 REELNQLC
-456 GSVITLLDRSIEAFD
+456 GSVVTLLEHSMAAFD
-471 RQSLG
+471 NQSLS
-476 DGEAKELSDLE
+476 DNEAKELSDLE

-494 LTCQDAHIFRLNR
+494 LECQDSHIFRLNR
-507 NECNTEAG
+507 KECNTEAG

-537 LARSNNFKNTLA
+537 LARSK
-549 FCRGMMYNIN
+549 
-559 RTFVRTKIQHSERT
+559 
-573 EQYGRQTES
+573 
-582 A
+582 

>member
-1 MSIAN
+1 MSVAN

-69 MVVGFVNAGMMT
+69 MVVGFVNAGMMS

-107 SSVAAASVLVGV
+107 SSVAAAAVLVGV
-119 ILMLASKKTL
+119 ILMLASKKTV
-129 VKNLGS
+129 VKNLGA
-135 IFTGFGLLFLGIDL
+135 IFTGFGLLFLGIDM

-165 FIVAVS
+165 FIVTVS
-171 DSPLRPLF
+171 ESPLRPLF
-179 GILLGIVMTAVLQSS
+179 GIILGIVMTAVLQSS

-250 FNLLGTGMFILIAL
+250 FNLIGTGIFILIAL
-264 LTPYIEWIE
+264 LAPYVEWIE
-273 KISSD
+273 KLSPD

-290 NVVSTIVLF
+290 NIVSTVIMF
-299 PFAKLLVKLS
+299 PFANVLVKLS
-309 CLIVPGKDDSES
+309 CLLVPGKDDSES
-321 EMHCRFI
+321 EMHCKFI

-360 SAYALINRSD
+360 SAHALINRSN
-370 KDLDKVMEKE
+370 KDLDKVMENE
-380 EVINYLNHH
+380 EIINYLNHH

-426 ATNLAEA
+426 AINLAEA
-433 AERNIGDGLTFSDAA
+433 DQHNIGEGLKFSDPA
-448 RDELNQLC
+448 REELNQLC
-456 GSVITLLDRSIEAFD
+456 GSVVTLLERSMAAFD
-471 RQSLG
+471 NQSLS
-476 DGEAKELSDLE
+476 DNEAKELSDLE

-494 LTCQDAHIFRLNR
+494 LECQDSHIFRLNR
-507 NECNTEAG
+507 KECNTEAG

-537 LARSNNFKNTLA
+537 LARSK
-549 FCRGMMYNIN
+549 
-559 RTFVRTKIQHSERT
+559 
-573 EQYGRQTES
+573 
-582 A
+582 

>member
-290 NVVSTIVLF
+290 NVVSTVVLF

-370 KDLDKVMEKE
+370 KDLNKVMEKE

-456 GSVITLLDRSIEAFD
+456 GSVVTLLERSMAAFD
-471 RQSLG
+471 NQSLS

-537 LARSNNFKNTLA
+537 LARSK
-549 FCRGMMYNIN
+549 
-559 RTFVRTKIQHSERT
+559 
-573 EQYGRQTES
+573 
-582 A
+582 

>member
-1 MSIAN
+1 MSVAN

-69 MVVGFVNAGMMT
+69 MVVGFVNAGMMS
-81 LAQAVGV
+81 LAQAVGI

-119 ILMLASKKTL
+119 ILMLASKKTV
-129 VKNLGS
+129 VKNLGA
-135 IFTGFGLLFLGIDL
+135 IFTGFGLLFLGIDM

-165 FIVAVS
+165 FIVTVS
-171 DSPLRPLF
+171 ESPLRPLF
-179 GILLGIVMTAVLQSS
+179 GIILGIVMTAVLQSS

-250 FNLLGTGMFILIAL
+250 FNLIGTGIFILIAL
-264 LTPYIEWIE
+264 LTPYVEWIE
-273 KISSD
+273 KLSPD

-290 NVVSTIVLF
+290 NIVSTVVMF
-299 PFAKLLVKLS
+299 PFAKVLVKLS
-309 CLIVPGKDDSES
+309 CLLVPGKDDSES
-321 EMHCRFI
+321 EMHCKFI

-342 VGKEVARMAKL
+342 VSKEVARMAKL

-360 SAYALINRSD
+360 SAHALINRSD
-370 KDLDKVMEKE
+370 KDLDKVMENE

-426 ATNLAEA
+426 AINLAEA
-433 AERNIGDGLTFSDAA
+433 AQHNIGDGLKFSDPA
-448 RDELNQLC
+448 REELNQLC
-456 GSVITLLDRSIEAFD
+456 GSVVTLLERSMAAFD
-471 RQSLG
+471 NQSLS
-476 DGEAKELSDLE
+476 DDEAKELSDLE

-494 LTCQDAHIFRLNR
+494 LECQDSHIFRLNR
-507 NECNTEAG
+507 KECNTEAG

-537 LARSNNFKNTLA
+537 LARSK
-549 FCRGMMYNIN
+549 
-559 RTFVRTKIQHSERT
+559 
-573 EQYGRQTES
+573 
-582 A
+582 

>member
-1 MSIAN
+1 MSVAN

-69 MVVGFVNAGMMT
+69 MVVGFVNAGMMS

-107 SSVAAASVLVGV
+107 SSVAAAAVLVGV
-119 ILMLASKKTL
+119 ILMLASKKTV
-129 VKNLGS
+129 VKNLGA
-135 IFTGFGLLFLGIDL
+135 IFTGFGLLFLGIDM

-165 FIVAVS
+165 FIVTVS
-171 DSPLRPLF
+171 ESPLRPLF
-179 GILLGIVMTAVLQSS
+179 GIILGIVMTAVLQSS

-250 FNLLGTGMFILIAL
+250 FNLIGTGIFILIAL
-264 LTPYIEWIE
+264 LTPYVEWIE
-273 KISSD
+273 KLSPD

-290 NVVSTIVLF
+290 NIDSTVVMF
-299 PFAKLLVKLS
+299 PFAKVLVKLS
-309 CLIVPGKDDSES
+309 CLLVPGKDDSES
-321 EMHCRFI
+321 EMHCKFI

-342 VGKEVARMAKL
+342 VSKEVARMAKL

-360 SAYALINRSD
+360 SAHALINRSD
-370 KDLDKVMEKE
+370 KDLDKVMENE
-380 EVINYLNHH
+380 EIINYLNHH

-426 ATNLAEA
+426 AINLAEA
-433 AERNIGDGLTFSDAA
+433 AQHNIGEGLKFSDPA
-448 RDELNQLC
+448 REELNQLC
-456 GSVITLLDRSIEAFD
+456 GSVVTLLERSMAAFD
-471 RQSLG
+471 NQSLS
-476 DGEAKELSDLE
+476 DNEAKELSDLE

-494 LTCQDAHIFRLNR
+494 LECQDSHIFRLNR
-507 NECNTEAG
+507 KECNTEAG

-537 LARSNNFKNTLA
+537 LARSK
-549 FCRGMMYNIN
+549 
-559 RTFVRTKIQHSERT
+559 
-573 EQYGRQTES
+573 
-582 A
+582 

>member
-290 NVVSTIVLF
+290 NVVSTVVLF

-321 EMHCRFI
+321 EMHCHFI

-397 NALDITDSDS
+397 NALDITDGDS

-537 LARSNNFKNTLA
+537 LARSK
-549 FCRGMMYNIN
+549 
-559 RTFVRTKIQHSERT
+559 
-573 EQYGRQTES
+573 
-582 A
+582 

>member
-1 MSIAN
+1 MSVAN

-69 MVVGFVNAGMMT
+69 MVVGFVNAGMMS

-107 SSVAAASVLVGV
+107 SSVAAAAVLVGV
-119 ILMLASKKTL
+119 ILMLASKKTV
-129 VKNLGS
+129 VKNLGA
-135 IFTGFGLLFLGIDL
+135 IFAGFGLLFLGIDM

-165 FIVAVS
+165 FIVTVS
-171 DSPLRPLF
+171 ESPLRPLF
-179 GILLGIVMTAVLQSS
+179 GIILGIVMTAVLQSS

-250 FNLLGTGMFILIAL
+250 FNLIGTGIFIIIAL
-264 LTPYIEWIE
+264 LTPYVEWIE
-273 KISSD
+273 KLSPD
-278 PMAQIAISHIVF
+278 PMVQIAISHIVF
-290 NVVSTIVLF
+290 NIVSTVVMF
-299 PFAKLLVKLS
+299 PFAKALVKLS
-309 CLIVPGKDDSES
+309 CLLVPGKDDSES
-321 EMHCRFI
+321 EMHCKFI

-342 VGKEVARMAKL
+342 VSKEVARMAKL

-360 SAYALINRSD
+360 SAHALINRSD
-370 KDLDKVMEKE
+370 KDLDKVMENE
-380 EVINYLNHH
+380 EIINYLNHH

-426 ATNLAEA
+426 AINLAEA
-433 AERNIGDGLTFSDAA
+433 AQHNIGEGLKFSDPA
-448 RDELNQLC
+448 REELNQLC
-456 GSVITLLDRSIEAFD
+456 GSVVTLLERSMAAFD
-471 RQSLG
+471 NQSLS
-476 DGEAKELSDLE
+476 DDEAKELSDLE

-494 LTCQDAHIFRLNR
+494 LECQDSHIFRLNR
-507 NECNTEAG
+507 KECNTEAG

-537 LARSNNFKNTLA
+537 LARSK
-549 FCRGMMYNIN
+549 
-559 RTFVRTKIQHSERT
+559 
-573 EQYGRQTES
+573 
-582 A
+582 

>member
-1 MSIAN
+1 MSVAN

-69 MVVGFVNAGMMT
+69 MVVGFVNAGMMS

-107 SSVAAASVLVGV
+107 SSVAAAAVLVGV
-119 ILMLASKKTL
+119 ILMLASKKTV
-129 VKNLGS
+129 VKNLGA
-135 IFTGFGLLFLGIDL
+135 IFTGFGLLFLGIDM

-154 APLRESAGFMN
+154 APLRDSAGFMN
-165 FIVAVS
+165 FIVTVS
-171 DSPLRPLF
+171 ESPLRPLF
-179 GILLGIVMTAVLQSS
+179 GIILGIVMTAVLQSS

-250 FNLLGTGMFILIAL
+250 FNLIGTGIFILIAL
-264 LTPYIEWIE
+264 LTPYVEWIE
-273 KISSD
+273 KLSPD
-278 PMAQIAISHIVF
+278 PMAQIAISNIVF
-290 NVVSTIVLF
+290 NIVSTVVMF
-299 PFAKLLVKLS
+299 PFAKALVKLS
-309 CLIVPGKDDSES
+309 CLLVPGKDDSES
-321 EMHCRFI
+321 EMHCKFI

-342 VGKEVARMAKL
+342 VSKEVARMAKL

-360 SAYALINRSD
+360 SAHALINRSD
-370 KDLDKVMEKE
+370 KDLDKVMENE
-380 EVINYLNHH
+380 EIINYLNHH

-426 ATNLAEA
+426 AINLAEA
-433 AERNIGDGLTFSDAA
+433 AQHNIGEGLKFSDPA
-448 RDELNQLC
+448 REELNQLC
-456 GSVITLLDRSIEAFD
+456 GSVVTLLERSMAAFD
-471 RQSLG
+471 NQSLS
-476 DGEAKELSDLE
+476 DNEAKELSDLE

-494 LTCQDAHIFRLNR
+494 LECQDSHIFRLNR
-507 NECNTEAG
+507 KECNTEAG

-537 LARSNNFKNTLA
+537 LARSK
-549 FCRGMMYNIN
+549 
-559 RTFVRTKIQHSERT
+559 
-573 EQYGRQTES
+573 
-582 A
+582 

>member
-1 MSIAN
+1 MSVAN

-69 MVVGFVNAGMMT
+69 MVVGFVNAGMMS

-107 SSVAAASVLVGV
+107 SSVAAAAVLVGV
-119 ILMLASKKTL
+119 ILMLASKKTV
-129 VKNLGS
+129 VKNLGA
-135 IFTGFGLLFLGIDL
+135 IFTGFGLLFLGIDM

-165 FIVAVS
+165 FIVTVS
-171 DSPLRPLF
+171 ESPLRPLF
-179 GILLGIVMTAVLQSS
+179 GIILGIVMTAVLQSS

-250 FNLLGTGMFILIAL
+250 FNLIGTGIFILIAL
-264 LTPYIEWIE
+264 LTPYVEWIE
-273 KISSD
+273 KLSPD

-290 NVVSTIVLF
+290 NIVSTVVMF
-299 PFAKLLVKLS
+299 PFAKVLVKLS
-309 CLIVPGKDDSES
+309 CLLVPGKDDSES
-321 EMHCRFI
+321 EMHCKFI

-360 SAYALINRSD
+360 SAHALINRSD
-370 KDLDKVMEKE
+370 KDLDKVMENE
-380 EVINYLNHH
+380 EIINYLNHH

-426 ATNLAEA
+426 AINLAEA
-433 AERNIGDGLTFSDAA
+433 AQHNIGEGLKFSDPA
-448 RDELNQLC
+448 REELNQLC
-456 GSVITLLDRSIEAFD
+456 GSVVTLLERSMAAFD
-471 RQSLG
+471 NQSLS
-476 DGEAKELSDLE
+476 DNEAKELSDLE

-494 LTCQDAHIFRLNR
+494 LECQDSHIFRLNR
-507 NECNTEAG
+507 KECNTEAG

-537 LARSNNFKNTLA
+537 LARSK
-549 FCRGMMYNIN
+549 
-559 RTFVRTKIQHSERT
+559 
-573 EQYGRQTES
+573 
-582 A
+582 

>member
-1 MSIAN
+1 MSVAN

-69 MVVGFVNAGMMT
+69 MVVGFVNAGMMS

-119 ILMLASKKTL
+119 ILMLASKKTV
-129 VKNLGS
+129 VKNLGA
-135 IFTGFGLLFLGIDL
+135 IFTGFGLLFLGIDM

-165 FIVAVS
+165 FIVTVS
-171 DSPLRPLF
+171 ESPLRPLF
-179 GILLGIVMTAVLQSS
+179 GIILGIVMTAVLQSS

-250 FNLLGTGMFILIAL
+250 FNLIGTGIFILIAL
-264 LTPYIEWIE
+264 LTPYVEWIE
-273 KISSD
+273 KLSPD

-290 NVVSTIVLF
+290 NIVSTVVMF
-299 PFAKLLVKLS
+299 PFAKVLVKFS
-309 CLIVPGKDDSES
+309 CLLVPGKDDSES
-321 EMHCRFI
+321 EMHCKFI

-342 VGKEVARMAKL
+342 VSKEVARMAKL

-360 SAYALINRSD
+360 SAHALINRSD
-370 KDLDKVMEKE
+370 KDLDKVMENE
-380 EVINYLNHH
+380 EIINYLNHH

-426 ATNLAEA
+426 AINLAEA
-433 AERNIGDGLTFSDAA
+433 AQHNIGEGLKFSDPA
-448 RDELNQLC
+448 REELNQLC
-456 GSVITLLDRSIEAFD
+456 GSVVTLLERSMAAFD
-471 RQSLG
+471 NQSLS
-476 DGEAKELSDLE
+476 DNEAKELSDLE

-494 LTCQDAHIFRLNR
+494 LECQDSHIFRLNR
-507 NECNTEAG
+507 KECNTEAG

-537 LARSNNFKNTLA
+537 LARSK
-549 FCRGMMYNIN
+549 
-559 RTFVRTKIQHSERT
+559 
-573 EQYGRQTES
+573 
-582 A
+582 

>member
-1 MSIAN
+1 MSVAN

-69 MVVGFVNAGMMT
+69 MVVGFVNAGMMS

-119 ILMLASKKTL
+119 ILMLASKKTV
-129 VKNLGS
+129 VKNLGA
-135 IFTGFGLLFLGIDL
+135 IFTGFGLLFLGIDM

-154 APLRESAGFMN
+154 APLRDSAGFMN
-165 FIVAVS
+165 FIVTVS
-171 DSPLRPLF
+171 ESPLRPLF
-179 GILLGIVMTAVLQSS
+179 GIILGIVMTAVLQSS

-250 FNLLGTGMFILIAL
+250 FNLIGTGIFILIAL
-264 LTPYIEWIE
+264 LTPYVEWIE
-273 KISSD
+273 KLSPD

-290 NVVSTIVLF
+290 NIVSTVVMF
-299 PFAKLLVKLS
+299 PFAKVLVKLS
-309 CLIVPGKDDSES
+309 CLLVPGKDDSES
-321 EMHCRFI
+321 EMHCKFI

-342 VGKEVARMAKL
+342 VSKEVARMAKL

-360 SAYALINRSD
+360 SAHALINRSD
-370 KDLDKVMEKE
+370 KDLDKVMENE
-380 EVINYLNHH
+380 EIINYLNHH

-426 ATNLAEA
+426 AINLAEA
-433 AERNIGDGLTFSDAA
+433 AQHNIGEGLKFSDPA
-448 RDELNQLC
+448 REELNQLC
-456 GSVITLLDRSIEAFD
+456 GSVVTLLERSMAAFD
-471 RQSLG
+471 NQSLS
-476 DGEAKELSDLE
+476 DDEAKELSDLE

-494 LTCQDAHIFRLNR
+494 LECQDSHIFRLNR
-507 NECNTEAG
+507 KECNTEAG

-537 LARSNNFKNTLA
+537 LARSK
-549 FCRGMMYNIN
+549 
-559 RTFVRTKIQHSERT
+559 
-573 EQYGRQTES
+573 
-582 A
+582 

>member
-1 MSIAN
+1 MSVAN

-69 MVVGFVNAGMMT
+69 MVVGFVNAGMMS

-119 ILMLASKKTL
+119 ILMLASKKTV
-129 VKNLGS
+129 VKNLGA
-135 IFTGFGLLFLGIDL
+135 IFTGFGLLFLGIDM

-154 APLRESAGFMN
+154 APLRDSAGFMN
-165 FIVAVS
+165 FIVTVS
-171 DSPLRPLF
+171 ESPLRPLF
-179 GILLGIVMTAVLQSS
+179 GIILGIVMTAVLQSS

-250 FNLLGTGMFILIAL
+250 FNLIGTGIFIIIAL
-264 LTPYIEWIE
+264 LTPYVEWIE
-273 KISSD
+273 KLSPD

-290 NVVSTIVLF
+290 NIVSTVVMF
-299 PFAKLLVKLS
+299 PFAKALVKLS
-309 CLIVPGKDDSES
+309 CLLVPGKDDSES
-321 EMHCRFI
+321 EMHCKFI

-342 VGKEVARMAKL
+342 VSKEVARMAKL

-360 SAYALINRSD
+360 SAHALINRSD
-370 KDLDKVMEKE
+370 KDLDKVMENE
-380 EVINYLNHH
+380 EIINYLNHH

-426 ATNLAEA
+426 AINLAEA
-433 AERNIGDGLTFSDAA
+433 AQHNIGEGLKFSDPA
-448 RDELNQLC
+448 REELNQLC
-456 GSVITLLDRSIEAFD
+456 GSVVTLLERSMAAFD
-471 RQSLG
+471 NQSLS
-476 DGEAKELSDLE
+476 DNEAKELSDLE

-494 LTCQDAHIFRLNR
+494 LECQDSHIFRLNR
-507 NECNTEAG
+507 KECNTEAG

-537 LARSNNFKNTLA
+537 LARSK
-549 FCRGMMYNIN
+549 
-559 RTFVRTKIQHSERT
+559 
-573 EQYGRQTES
+573 
-582 A
+582 

>member
-1 MSIAN
+1 MSVAN

-69 MVVGFVNAGMMT
+69 MVVGFVNAGMMS

-107 SSVAAASVLVGV
+107 SSVAAAAVLVGV
-119 ILMLASKKTL
+119 ILMLASKKTV
-129 VKNLGS
+129 VKNLGA
-135 IFTGFGLLFLGIDL
+135 IFTGFGLLFLGIDM

-165 FIVAVS
+165 FIVTVS
-171 DSPLRPLF
+171 ESPLRPLF
-179 GILLGIVMTAVLQSS
+179 GIILGIVMTAVLQSS

-250 FNLLGTGMFILIAL
+250 FNLIGTGIFILIAL
-264 LTPYIEWIE
+264 LAPYVEWIE
-273 KISSD
+273 KLSPD

-290 NVVSTIVLF
+290 NIVSTVIMF
-299 PFAKLLVKLS
+299 PFAKVLVKLS
-309 CLIVPGKDDSES
+309 CLLVPGKDDSES
-321 EMHCRFI
+321 EMHCKFI

-342 VGKEVARMAKL
+342 VSKEVARMAKL

-360 SAYALINRSD
+360 SAHALINRSD
-370 KDLDKVMEKE
+370 KDLDKVMENE

-426 ATNLAEA
+426 AINLAEA
-433 AERNIGDGLTFSDAA
+433 AQHNIGEGLKFSDPA
-448 RDELNQLC
+448 REELNQLC
-456 GSVITLLDRSIEAFD
+456 GSVVTLLERSMAAFD
-471 RQSLG
+471 NQSLS
-476 DGEAKELSDLE
+476 DNEAKELSDLE

-494 LTCQDAHIFRLNR
+494 LECQDSHIFRLNR
-507 NECNTEAG
+507 KECNTEAG

-537 LARSNNFKNTLA
+537 LARSK
-549 FCRGMMYNIN
+549 
-559 RTFVRTKIQHSERT
+559 
-573 EQYGRQTES
+573 
-582 A
+582 